1 DYIVPS
7 RVNPGKFFALPQSP
21 QLFKQLLMVSGM
33 DRYYQITKCFRDEDL
48 RANRQPE
55 FTQVDIEMSFVDED
69 DVMSINEKLIAH
81 IFKEILDIDIKL
93 PLRRMPFDEAMDKY
107 GVDKPDLRFGFLIH
121 DVSSIF
127 KNSGF
132 KVFKDTVDAGNMVN
146 AINVDGY
153 QDKFTRK
160 DITKLEDFAKT
171 FGAKGLAW
179 VKYVDNEFTGPIAK
193 FFTDEEKE
201 ALIKEMDIKNNDL
214 ILFVADK
221 KSIVKKTLGNLRNEI
236 AKELNLNDPD
246 KFELLWITDFP
257 LFEYSEEEGRYMAMH
272 HPFTHP
278 KIEDIPYIEERKD
291 TVKAKAYD
299 IVINGEEIGGGSIR
313 INNSD
318 LQEKM
323 FKALGFTKER
333 AEEQFG
339 FFIEAFKYGA
349 PPHGGIAY
357 GVDRFVQLLTKHD
370 NIKDVIAFPKTQS
383 ATDLLTGAPSEV
395 DDKNTGINKVD
406 KMKPK
411 RTIRTRVVLGDE
423 VYNSFKDVNVLIVG
437 IGGVGSFTLESLVR
451 FGIEHI
457 TIVDYDTVSESN
469 INRQILALEDTI
481 GKKKVDVMRERLLKI
496 NDELDIR
503 CIDKIYSKEINDEIF
518 DRDYDYVV
526 DAIDML
532 KNKIELIE
540 TCIEKDIKIISAM
553 GCGNKLDPTKLEIS
567 TLDKTS
573 VCPLARKLRQKIDKK
588 VQKKINVVYSKEL
601 PIEKKLKDDD
611 KVVTGS
617 ISFVTA
623 TGGLL
628 IASKLV
634 NDLLDGR
641 K

>member
-1 DYIVPS
+1 METMGNLRRSDYCGELRMKDIEREVVLMGWVQTQRNLGQLIFVDIRDISGISQVVFDETITKDVFEKAKGLKGEYVIAVRGKVRERSQKNPHIPTGDIEILAEELKILDTAQTPPIYVKDDDNVGEQMRLKYRFLDLRKPFMQKTLMTRAKIYKAFRDFLNDHRFIEIETPILGKSTPEGARDYIVPS

-146 AINVDGY
+146 AINIDGY
-153 QDKFTRK
+153 QEKFTRK
-160 DITKLEDFAKT
+160 DITKLEEFAKT

-221 KSIVKKTLGNLRNEI
+221 KSVVKKTLGNLRNEI

-278 KIEDIPYIEERKD
+278 KVEDIPYIEERKD

-357 GVDRFVQLLTKHD
+357 GLDRFVQLLTKHD

-395 DDKNTGINKVD
+395 DDKQLHEVSIKVD
-406 KMKPK
+406 
-411 RTIRTRVVLGDE
+411 
-423 VYNSFKDVNVLIVG
+423 
-437 IGGVGSFTLESLVR
+437 
-451 FGIEHI
+451 
-457 TIVDYDTVSESN
+457 
-469 INRQILALEDTI
+469 INEAE
-481 GKKKVDVMRERLLKI
+481 K
-496 NDELDIR
+496 ND
-503 CIDKIYSKEINDEIF
+503 
-518 DRDYDYVV
+518 
-526 DAIDML
+526 
-532 KNKIELIE
+532 
-540 TCIEKDIKIISAM
+540 
-553 GCGNKLDPTKLEIS
+553 
-567 TLDKTS
+567 
-573 VCPLARKLRQKIDKK
+573 
-588 VQKKINVVYSKEL
+588 
-601 PIEKKLKDDD
+601 
-611 KVVTGS
+611 
-617 ISFVTA
+617 
-623 TGGLL
+623 
-628 IASKLV
+628 
-634 NDLLDGR
+634 
-641 K
+641 